1 MPEPGGSFHE
11 FALLFSCGTIFSC
24 GKGGTSHC
32 TIWQSISVI
41 LYIETSLHFSQF
53 CILIKPKL
61 LNWSGGK
68 AVLTQIWHK
77 THINSKKTRISKLQ
91 FGEERYYNWLNQ
103 IKSVFKI
110 FLPSLIPQILICA
123 RLCIR
128 YWIYWWIGDI
138 WIQFSWNV

>member
-1 MPEPGGSFHE
+1 MNLPYCSPVAQFFPVEREAH
-11 FALLFSCGTIFSC
+11 LIV
-24 GKGGTSHC
+24 
-32 TIWQSISVI
+32 QSDKACQWFYI
-41 LYIETSLHFSQF
+41 LKPPYNFSQF

-123 RLCIR
+123 RLCTR
-128 YWIYWWIGDI
+128 YWIYLWIEDNMDPI
-138 WIQFSWNV
+138 FLECIISHRRQ